1 MCMNT
6 EEHPNMKALLEI
18 MRKEHIATKWYELG
32 AELLENDNHLE
43 VIKANHQNDVQ
54 SCCHEM
60 FKRWLDVKPNASWSQ
75 LVTALR
81 NIEMTT
87 AAVAIIKQYETG
99 IYIANRLLQILMNMM
114 IDGYS
119 YMEQL
124 SNEVYSLIM

>member
-6 EEHPNMKALLEI
+6 EERPNMKALLEI

-54 SCCHEM
+54 SCCQEM

-75 LVTALR
+75 LGTALR
-81 NIEMTT
+81 NIGMTT
-87 AAVAIIKQYETG
+87 AAVAIKQYETG
-99 IYIANRLLQILMNMM
+99 IANRLLQILMNM

-119 YMEQL
+119 
-124 SNEVYSLIM
+124 